1 MIITISGMPGSG
13 KTTVARMLSERLK
26 LKHYYM
32 GGIRRKVAEERG
44 ITLNELN
51 ALGEKDPESDR
62 LVDDMLVKLGKT
74 EDNFIAEGRTASHF
88 IPHSIKLFIAVD
100 IKEGARRIRDD
111 VKLKG
116 NKRNEEIR
124 ENISE
129 MVALLDKRIAS
140 DKVRYKKYYN
150 IDIFDPEMYD
160 LWIDTTDMTP
170 EQVVDQILAYI
181 EENQCS

>member
-13 KTTVARMLSERLK
+13 KTTIANMLAERFK

-32 GGIRRKVAEERG
+32 GAIRRKIAEERG

-51 ALGEKDPESDR
+51 RLAEKDPHSDKV
-62 LVDDMLVKLGKT
+62 VDDKLKELGKT
-74 EDNFIAEGRTASHF
+74 EDNFIAEGRTAAHF

-100 IKEGARRIRDD
+100 IREGARRIRDD
-111 VKLKG
+111 VKLKH

-124 ENISE
+124 DNINE
-129 MVALLDKRIAS
+129 MAALLDRRIES

-150 IDIFDPEMYD
+150 IDIFDPNLYD

-170 EQVVDQILAYI
+170 EQVISQII
-181 EENQCS
+181 SFIDKNKC